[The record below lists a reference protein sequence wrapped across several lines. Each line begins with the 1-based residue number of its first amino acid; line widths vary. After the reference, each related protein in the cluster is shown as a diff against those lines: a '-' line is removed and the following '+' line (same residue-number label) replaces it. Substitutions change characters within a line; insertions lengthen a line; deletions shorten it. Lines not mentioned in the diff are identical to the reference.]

1 MDSRDALIAAVLERV
16 PSARLTGHPE
26 ERLPGHASF
35 VVDGVSGDALLVA
48 LDAAGVAAS
57 AGSACGRGTSPVLTA
72 LGLNGEEA
80 LRFSLSRPLEEREI
94 ALITGVMAREVAR
107 YAGS

>member
-1 MDSRDALIAAVLERV
+1 MRA
-16 PSARLTGHPE
+16 
-26 ERLPGHASF
+26 
-35 VVDGVSGDALLVA
+35 
-48 LDAAGVAAS
+48 
-57 AGSACGRGTSPVLTA
+57 GTSPVLTA

-80 LRFSLSRPLEEREI
+80 LRFSLSRPLEERDI